1 MSCAFCY
8 YGLVLMST
16 ELFGAGPNINNL
28 NAGEANDCHPLA
40 TTDYMDLLWTTL
52 AEFPGIFATIFI
64 IEKCGRKKTMAFQFL
79 LYAGCIAMLTTTGEW
94 VALKHESKF
103 ISIEMC
109 MFFLCF
115 AWSSRTALT
124 IILFLARGVIAGL
137 FQAAYVYTPEV
148 YPTALRSV
156 GVGGCS
162 ALARLGAM
170 ATPYV
175 AQVLLQTSLT
185 SAVTV
190 YGIFAVSACIACL
203 LLPYET
209 RGSDMA
215 N

>member
-1 MSCAFCY
+1 MY
-8 YGLVLMST
+8 T
-16 ELFGAGPNINNL
+16 
-28 NAGEANDCHPLA
+28 
-40 TTDYMDLLWTTL
+40 
-52 AEFPGIFATIFI
+52 
-64 IEKCGRKKTMAFQFL
+64 
-79 LYAGCIAMLTTTGEW
+79 
-94 VALKHESKF
+94 
-103 ISIEMC
+103 
-109 MFFLCF
+109 FFF
-115 AWSSRTALT
+115 YPFYFRSRTALT

-170 ATPYV
+170 CTPYV
-175 AQVLLQTSLT
+175 AQVLLQTSLS

-209 RGSDMA
+209 RGNDMA
-215 N
+215 T

>member
-1 MSCAFCY
+1 M
-8 YGLVLMST
+8 
-16 ELFGAGPNINNL
+16 
-28 NAGEANDCHPLA
+28 
-40 TTDYMDLLWTTL
+40 
-52 AEFPGIFATIFI
+52 
-64 IEKCGRKKTMAFQFL
+64 
-79 LYAGCIAMLTTTGEW
+79 
-94 VALKHESKF
+94 
-103 ISIEMC
+103 
-109 MFFLCF
+109 
-115 AWSSRTALT
+115 ALT

-190 YGIFAVSACIACL
+190 YGIFAVSACVACL

-209 RGSDMA
+209 RGTDMST
-215 N
+215 

>member
-1 MSCAFCY
+1 M
-8 YGLVLMST
+8 
-16 ELFGAGPNINNL
+16 
-28 NAGEANDCHPLA
+28 
-40 TTDYMDLLWTTL
+40 
-52 AEFPGIFATIFI
+52 
-64 IEKCGRKKTMAFQFL
+64 
-79 LYAGCIAMLTTTGEW
+79 
-94 VALKHESKF
+94 
-103 ISIEMC
+103 
-109 MFFLCF
+109 
-115 AWSSRTALT
+115 ALT

-209 RGSDMA
+209 RGTDLSS
-215 N
+215 

>member
-1 MSCAFCY
+1 M
-8 YGLVLMST
+8 
-16 ELFGAGPNINNL
+16 
-28 NAGEANDCHPLA
+28 
-40 TTDYMDLLWTTL
+40 
-52 AEFPGIFATIFI
+52 
-64 IEKCGRKKTMAFQFL
+64 
-79 LYAGCIAMLTTTGEW
+79 
-94 VALKHESKF
+94 
-103 ISIEMC
+103 
-109 MFFLCF
+109 
-115 AWSSRTALT
+115 
-124 IILFLARGVIAGL
+124 ILFLARGVIAGL

-190 YGIFAVSACIACL
+190 YGIFAVSAAVACL
-203 LLPYET
+203 LLPYEN

-215 N
+215 A

>member
-1 MSCAFCY
+1 MFWKCS
-8 YGLVLMST
+8 
-16 ELFGAGPNINNL
+16 
-28 NAGEANDCHPLA
+28 
-40 TTDYMDLLWTTL
+40 
-52 AEFPGIFATIFI
+52 GIVV
-64 IEKCGRKKTMAFQFL
+64 FL
-79 LYAGCIAMLTTTGEW
+79 LLSMTLTY
-94 VALKHESKF
+94 VNIYIYCYSKY
-103 ISIEMC
+103 
-109 MFFLCF
+109 
-115 AWSSRTALT
+115 SSRTALT

-175 AQVLLQTSLT
+175 AQVLLQSSIS

-209 RGSDMA
+209 SDLA
-215 N
+215 S